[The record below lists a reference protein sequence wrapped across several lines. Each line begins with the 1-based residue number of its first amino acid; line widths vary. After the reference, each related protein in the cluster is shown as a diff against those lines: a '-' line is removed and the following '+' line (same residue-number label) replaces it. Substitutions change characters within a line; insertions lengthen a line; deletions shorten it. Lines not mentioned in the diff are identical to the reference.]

1 MLSKCRLCL
10 AVVTVGLACAPAVAQ
25 TPAQGT
31 PPTAKPAPAQA
42 PPPASTPVPAPTPP
56 APPAPPPPP
65 PATAVAATVNGL
77 AIPELA
83 VYRATLRDAP
93 GQRDKM
99 RGEVLEFL
107 IDNALIDQYL
117 EQLKVAIDPKEVE
130 TKLQQI
136 KDEMKGLDWEKICG
150 NLHLT
155 EADLRTQIRSSLRWD
170 KFVDQY
176 ANDKTLKEFFDTNKA
191 MFDGSRMRARHILLK
206 PDAKATE
213 EAKGKLLAIKKQIEE
228 QVAAGMKAVTSQ
240 DKLEQEKARMKLLE
254 DAFAGAAAKESVCP
268 TKKEGGELGWFPRA
282 GMMVEPFAK
291 AAFALKPFEMSDVV
305 TSEFGLHLI
314 LATGHN
320 AGKEVAF
327 DSMKEIV
334 REVYGDRLREAVIS
348 RVRPQARIVINP
360 QPGAKQ

>member
-1 MLSKCRLCL
+1 
-10 AVVTVGLACAPAVAQ
+10 
-25 TPAQGT
+25 
-31 PPTAKPAPAQA
+31 
-42 PPPASTPVPAPTPP
+42 VPAPTPP

-65 PATAVAATVNGL
+65 PATAVAATVNGQ

-93 GQRDKM
+93 GQRDKL

-107 IDNALIDQYL
+107 IDNTLIDQYL
-117 EQLKVAIDPKEVE
+117 EQLKVAVDARDVDARLKQV
-130 TKLQQI
+130 
-136 KDEMKGLDWEKICG
+136 KDEMKDLDFEKVLKGLY
-150 NLHLT
+150 LT
-155 EADLRTQIRSSLRWD
+155 EADLRAQIQSTLRWD

-176 ANDKTLKEFFDTNKA
+176 ATEKTLKEFFDTNKA

-206 PDAKATE
+206 PDAKAAE
-213 EAKGKLLAIKKQIEE
+213 EAKAKLLVIKKQIEE
-228 QVAAGMKAVTSQ
+228 QVAAGMKAVSTQ
-240 DKLEQEKARMKLLE
+240 DKLEQEKARMKLLD
-254 DAFAGAAAKESVCP
+254 DAFAAVAAKESVCP
-268 TKKEGGELGWFPRA
+268 TRKEGGELGWFPRA

-327 DSMKEIV
+327 DTMKEIV